1 MSAYKDMKGI
11 FLLQTS
17 TYEMSSFVTVYRSSN
32 LIQIS

>member
-1 MSAYKDMKGI
+1 MSVYKYMKGI

-17 TYEMSSFVTVYRSSN
+17 TYEMSSFATMYRSSN